1 MSKKKVLA
9 ITGIRSEYEILFPVI
24 DALRN
29 DPGIDLKLAVSGA
42 HLSDWHGDTL
52 KKIEEDGLEAV
63 DRIDNLLLTNRKT
76 QRAKGVGIL
85 TTALTQTVERES
97 PDFLFAIGDREEAIA
112 TALVGNYMDVLVLHL
127 GGGDPVYSNADDPI
141 RFAVSKLAHI
151 HLTIAEEYSQNLKAV
166 GEQDFRIHWVGNPSL
181 DNIKNT
187 APMSTEQLSEFLK
200 FDITDGRYIFLIK
213 HPLSGSRGCFFK

>member
-1 MSKKKVLA
+1 MSKKVLA
-9 ITGIRSEYEILFPVI
+9 ITGIRSEYEISFPAI

-42 HLSDWHGDTL
+42 HLSDWHGDTF
-52 KKIEEDGLEAV
+52 KKIEEDGFEAV

-112 TALVGNYMDVLVLHL
+112 TALVVITWTCWCCI
-127 GGGDPVYSNADDPI
+127 S
-141 RFAVSKLAHI
+141 
-151 HLTIAEEYSQNLKAV
+151 AEETCLQQRRRS
-166 GEQDFRIHWVGNPSL
+166 
-181 DNIKNT
+181 NT
-187 APMSTEQLSEFLK
+187 LCCL
-200 FDITDGRYIFLIK
+200 
-213 HPLSGSRGCFFK
+213 